1 MNDQWKDSEQLIAGS
16 KTGPMTLLFA
26 VSVGVIVTNLYAPQT
41 LVGLI
46 GPSLGVAM
54 NGSGLVAMAT
64 LLGYAVGLF
73 LLVPLADLLENRKL
87 VVTMLLFAVAA
98 AVAAALAPTAAL
110 LLIVLFILGAS
121 CSTIQILVPFAA
133 FMVAP
138 ERRGRVIGD
147 VMGGVMVGIIV
158 ARSLASLIADTLGWR
173 AFYGLSAIAMA
184 VLTSVLAA
192 RLPQRR
198 PDSRSG
204 YIALIASLGR
214 LLGTEPVL
222 RQRALTA
229 SLVMAAFS
237 LFWTS
242 IALRLAQRPFEF
254 GQRGIALFA
263 LAGASTAIATP
274 IFGRMGD
281 HGWSRPAI
289 FCAHLV
295 LIGALAL
302 AGWAGS
308 YETVGSVMPLAA
320 MALSAVL
327 LGVAATGDHTLGRR
341 AISLL
346 QPAARGRLNGLFVGL
361 IFLGGG
367 LGSAMAGVAW
377 SGGGWAAICLFGIA
391 LGTAT
396 LVADS
401 AGIRTG

>member
-1 MNDQWKDSEQLIAGS
+1 MNDQWKSGDQAIAGS
-16 KTGPMTLLFA
+16 TARPMTMLFA
-26 VSVGVIVTNLYAPQT
+26 VAVGVIVTNLYAPQT

-46 GPSLGVAM
+46 GPSLSIEM
-54 NGSGLVAMAT
+54 NGSGLVAMAP
-64 LLGYAVGLF
+64 LLGYAIGLF
-73 LLVPLADLLENRKL
+73 LLVPLADLLENRRL
-87 VVTMLLFAVAA
+87 VVAMLVCAIVAA
-98 AVAAALAPTAAL
+98 AAAALAPTAAL
-110 LLIVLFILGAS
+110 LLIVLFILGAA

-147 VMGGVMVGIIV
+147 VMGGVMVGIIA
-158 ARSLASLIADTLGWR
+158 ARSLASLIADAWGWR

-184 VLTSVLAA
+184 VLTGVLAG
-192 RLPQRR
+192 RLPERR
-198 PDSRSG
+198 PDSPSG
-204 YIALIASLGR
+204 YLALIGSLGR
-214 LLGTEPVL
+214 LLGMEPVL
-222 RQRALTA
+222 RQRAFTG

-242 IALRLAQRPFEF
+242 VALRLAEAPFEL

-263 LAGASTAIATP
+263 LAGTSTAIATP
-274 IFGRMGD
+274 MFGRIGD
-281 HGWSRPAI
+281 HGWARPAI
-289 FCAHLV
+289 FCSHLV

-302 AGWAGS
+302 AAWAGS
-308 YETVGSVMPLAA
+308 YQAISLVMPLAA

-327 LGVAATGDHTLGRR
+327 LGVGATGDHTLGRR

-361 IFLGGG
+361 VFLGGG
-367 LGSAMAGVAW
+367 VGSAVAGVAW
-377 SGGGWAAICLFGIA
+377 SSGGWVAICFVGIA

-396 LVADS
+396 VLSDS